1 VAGPSWAR
9 VLVGALVVG
18 LLVGVARAPGAD
30 EADAAASS
38 ASRPPPLTVELP
50 PGLPEVATTGALPA
64 TPPGVRG
71 VTAAGGTTVAL
82 TFDDG
87 PHPVVTP
94 ALLDL
99 LRDLQAPSVF
109 CVVGSQVERHPE
121 IVARIHAEGHA
132 LCDHSATQDLRLP
145 QRDADTIHREV
156 VGTLRL
162 IQEAAPGAEVPY
174 WRAPGGNWSA
184 AVDDVARAE
193 GMTPLG
199 WTVDPRDWQGPG
211 AEALVD
217 RILTEVR
224 PGAVVL
230 LHDGGN
236 DGADVLAALPV
247 VVSALREA
255 GYDVVLP

>member
-30 EADAAASS
+30 EADAAAS
-38 ASRPPPLTVELP
+38 AEPPPPPLAVELP

-71 VTAAGGTTVAL
+71 VTGAGGTTVAL

-87 PHPVVTP
+87 PDPVVTP

-99 LRDLQAPSVF
+99 LRDLQVPSVF
-109 CVVGSQVERHPE
+109 CVVGTPVERHPD

-132 LCDHSATQDLRLP
+132 LCDHSASHDLRLP

-184 AVDDVARAE
+184 TVDDVARAE

-199 WTVDPRDWQGPG
+199 WTVDPRDWEGPG
-211 AEALVD
+211 PEALVD
-217 RILTEVR
+217 RILTGVR

-230 LHDGGN
+230 LHDGGG
-236 DGADVLAALPV
+236 DGADVVAALPV
-247 VVSALREA
+247 VVGALREA
-255 GYDVVLP
+255 GYDFVLP